1 MIGVVIINFG
11 NPERTIRF
19 VREECGKIGAPHQ
32 VVIVDNGSGADAL
45 AQLQAALL
53 LAETASAP
61 NPAAAPA
68 NPNPAAAPAVTILPA
83 NKNLGFAKANNLG
96 AEYAIKQGAD
106 LLLFVNNDIVFTDA
120 DVVDRMAAKLQS
132 LPDAAV
138 IGPKVVGLDGH
149 LQSPSPKATFGQ
161 RHLLPYWGKLVYG
174 RRKLREKMQL
184 DFAETAS
191 EGPCFVVSGCCF
203 VVKAEPFAGVGM
215 FDPETFLYGE
225 EMILSA
231 RMQAA
236 GKSVYYY
243 PEVAVLHEHG
253 ATTRRY
259 YDRRRIRRMKFESES
274 YYYSKY
280 EKTPG
285 WKILLGRI
293 TLWLKE
299 LIGR

>member
-19 VREECGKIGAPHQ
+19 VREECGKIGVPHQ
-32 VVIVDNGSGADAL
+32 VVIVDNGSGADAVEIL
-45 AQLQAALL
+45 KKEL
-53 LAETASAP
+53 EGI
-61 NPAAAPA
+61 
-68 NPNPAAAPAVTILPA
+68 VTILPA

-120 DVVDRMAAKLQS
+120 DVVDRMAAKLAE
-132 LPDAAV
+132 LPSTGI
-138 IGPKVVGLDGH
+138 IGPKVVGLDGR
-149 LQSPSPKATFGQ
+149 LQSPSPKQSFAQ
-161 RHLLPYWGKLVYG
+161 RNLLPYWGKLVYG
-174 RRKLREKMQL
+174 QRKLREKMQS
-184 DFAETAS
+184 DYAETAI
-191 EGPCFVVSGCCF
+191 EGPCSTVSGCCF
-203 VVKAEPFAGVGM
+203 MVKAKPFTEVGM

-253 ATTRRY
+253 ATTRKY
-259 YDRRRIRRMKFESES
+259 YDRKRIRRMKFESES

-285 WKILLGRI
+285 WKILMGRI
-293 TLWLKE
+293 TLWLKG
-299 LIGR
+299 LLGR

>member
-19 VREECGKIGAPHQ
+19 VREECGKIGVPHQ
-32 VVIVDNGSGADAL
+32 VVIVDNGSGADAVGIL
-45 AQLQAALL
+45 KKEL
-53 LAETASAP
+53 EGI
-61 NPAAAPA
+61 
-68 NPNPAAAPAVTILPA
+68 VTILPA

-106 LLLFVNNDIVFTDA
+106 LILFVNNDIVFTDA
-120 DVVDRMAAKLQS
+120 DVVDRMAAKLAE
-132 LPDAAV
+132 LPSTGI
-138 IGPKVVGLDGH
+138 IGPKVVGLDGQ
-149 LQSPSPKATFGQ
+149 LQSPSPKQSFAQ
-161 RHLLPYWGKLVYG
+161 RNLLPYWGKLIYG
-174 RRKLREKMQL
+174 PRKLREKMQS
-184 DFAETAS
+184 DYAETAI
-191 EGPCFVVSGCCF
+191 EGPCSTVSGCCF
-203 VVKAEPFAGVGM
+203 MVKAEPFTGVGM

-253 ATTRRY
+253 ATTRKY

-280 EKTPG
+280 EKTPA
-285 WKILLGRI
+285 WEISLGRF
-293 TLWLKE
+293 TLWLKG
-299 LIGR
+299 LLGR

>member
-19 VREECGKIGAPHQ
+19 VREECGKIGVPHQ
-32 VVIVDNGSGADAL
+32 VVIVDNGSGADAVEIL
-45 AQLQAALL
+45 KKKL
-53 LAETASAP
+53 EGI
-61 NPAAAPA
+61 
-68 NPNPAAAPAVTILPA
+68 VTILPA

-120 DVVDRMAAKLQS
+120 DVVDRMAAKLAE
-132 LPDAAV
+132 LPSTGI
-138 IGPKVVGLDGH
+138 IGPKVVGLDGR
-149 LQSPSPKATFGQ
+149 LQSPSPRATFGQ

-174 RRKLREKMQL
+174 QRKLREKMQL

-203 VVKAEPFAGVGM
+203 MVKAGAFSEVGM
-215 FDPETFLYGE
+215 FDPATFLYAE

-231 RMQAA
+231 RMA
-236 GKSVYYY
+236 GVGLGAYYY

-253 ATTRRY
+253 ATTRKY
-259 YDRRRIRRMKFESES
+259 YDRKRIRSMKFESES
-274 YYYSKY
+274 YYYRSY
-280 EKTPG
+280 EQTPS
-285 WKILLGRI
+285 WEISLGRF
-293 TLWLKE
+293 TLWLKG
-299 LIGR
+299 LLGR

>member
-19 VREECGKIGAPHQ
+19 VREECGKIGVPHQ
-32 VVIVDNGSGADAL
+32 VVIVDNGSGADAVEIL
-45 AQLQAALL
+45 KKEL
-53 LAETASAP
+53 EGI
-61 NPAAAPA
+61 
-68 NPNPAAAPAVTILPA
+68 VTILPA

-120 DVVDRMAAKLQS
+120 DVVDRLAAKLAE
-132 LPDAAV
+132 LPSTGI
-138 IGPKVVGLDGH
+138 IGPKVVGLDGR
-149 LQSPSPKATFGQ
+149 LQSPSPKQSFAQ
-161 RHLLPYWGKLVYG
+161 RNLLPYWGKLVYG
-174 RRKLREKMQL
+174 QRKLREKMQL

-203 VVKAEPFAGVGM
+203 MVKAGAFSEVGM

-253 ATTRRY
+253 ATTRKY
-259 YDRRRIRRMKFESES
+259 YDRKRIRSMKFDSEA
-274 YYYSKY
+274 YYYRSY
-280 EKTPG
+280 EKTPA
-285 WKILLGRI
+285 WEISLGRF
-293 TLWLKE
+293 TLWLKG
-299 LIGR
+299 LLGR

>member
-1 MIGVVIINFG
+1 MIGVIIINFG
-11 NPERTIRF
+11 DPERTIRF
-19 VREECGKIGAPHQ
+19 VREECAKIGAPHR
-32 VVIVDNGSGADAL
+32 VVIVDNGSGPEALGKLQDAL
-45 AQLQAALL
+45 SQ
-53 LAETASAP
+53 AETA
-61 NPAAAPA
+61 PAAPPAPA
-68 NPNPAAAPAVTILPA
+68 PAAILPA

-96 AEYAIKQGAD
+96 AEYAIGQGAD
-106 LLLFVNNDIVFTDA
+106 LLLFVNNDIVFTDP
-120 DVVDRMAAKLQS
+120 DVVDRMAAKLQI

-138 IGPKVVGLDGH
+138 IGPKVVGLDGR

-161 RHLLPYWGKLVYG
+161 RHLLPYWGKLIYAKETL
-174 RRKLREKMQL
+174 RRKMQA
-184 DFAETAS
+184 DYAETAS

-203 VVKAEPFAGVGM
+203 MVKAEPFAGVGM

-253 ATTRRY
+253 ATTRRH
-259 YDRRRIRRMKFESES
+259 YDRRRIRRMKFDSES

-285 WKILLGRI
+285 WKIVLGRF
-293 TLWLKE
+293 TLWLKG
-299 LIGR
+299 LLGR

>member
-53 LAETASAP
+53 LAETASA
-61 NPAAAPA
+61 
-68 NPNPAAAPAVTILPA
+68 PNPAAAPAVTILPA

-138 IGPKVVGLDGH
+138 IGPKVVGLDGR

-203 VVKAEPFAGVGM
+203 MVKAEPFAGVRM

-236 GKSVYYY
+236 GKIVYYY